1 MDKSYYSESDAVDMF
16 IDRLR
21 GLDTD
26 VETRLVMA
34 GMFFTPAYEHLDR
47 LFTAIL
53 KGPDY
58 LDAEN
63 MVEDIMKKLEAED
76 GKNDM

>member
-1 MDKSYYSESDAVDMF
+1 MAKNYYNEPDAVDMF

-26 VETRLVMA
+26 METRLVMA
-34 GMFFTPAYEHLDR
+34 SMFFTPAYEELDR

-53 KGPDY
+53 KGPEY

-63 MVEDIMKKLEAED
+63 TVDEIIKTLEAQD
-76 GKNDM
+76 GTNDM